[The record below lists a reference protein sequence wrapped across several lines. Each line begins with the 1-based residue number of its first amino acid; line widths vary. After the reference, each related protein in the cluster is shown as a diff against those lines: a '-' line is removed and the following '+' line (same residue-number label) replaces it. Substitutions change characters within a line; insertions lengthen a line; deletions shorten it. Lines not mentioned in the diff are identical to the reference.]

1 MLNKNGCIKNTR
13 NIIKQVILG
22 SNLISIS
29 WVLFNLN
36 KYSFLSNI
44 NKIPIIDSNLWLF
57 WHLPLFFLG
66 FFLNINYLIL
76 FCFVYIFIECSF
88 YSMPSYL
95 ATYEYLKSNYNFF
108 ISNRFFFVIS
118 NITFGSLIPNLFVL
132 ISCMLNHRYVNKKRI
147 FIFGFFSI
155 VLQSISRILN
165 GYLNYWDIIKIN
177 FYRYNYIYSD
187 RFINIFFC
195 FFNIIP
201 IIINNA
207 INCLLFGI
215 LYKKIQNIYQ
225 ELM

>member
-1 MLNKNGCIKNTR
+1 MLNKNDCIKNTR

-36 KYSFLSNI
+36 KYSFLSQI
-44 NKIPIIDSNLWLF
+44 NKIPIINSNLWLF

-66 FFLNINYLIL
+66 FFLNINYVIL

-88 YSMPSYL
+88 YSMSSYL
-95 ATYEYLKSNYNFF
+95 AAYEYLKSNYNFF
-108 ISNRFFFVIS
+108 ISDRFVFVIS
-118 NITFGSLIPNLFVL
+118 NITFGSFIPNLFVL

-155 VLQSISRILN
+155 VLQSSSRILN

-177 FYRYNYIYSD
+177 FCRYNYIYSD

-201 IIINNA
+201 IIINNV